1 MFIEKSE
8 ADVFVKLINDGGRGV
23 YKSCDGWVYHADFDL
38 ALTPSYTSIG
48 YYGGASLGITRIA
61 GDAL

>member
-1 MFIEKSE
+1 MFIDKAEVD
-8 ADVFVKLINDGGRGV
+8 AFVQLIEDGGRGV

-38 ALTPSYTSIG
+38 TLTPAYTAIG

-61 GDAL
+61 GERL